1 MLTALAIFILL
12 LLLQVPISF
21 VLGITTIIY
30 IVMSNNLGLL
40 DTTPQRLYSSLE
52 SYGLLAIPLFM
63 LAGELMN
70 SGGITKR
77 LIDFSK
83 TIVGHF
89 RGGLAYV
96 NVISNMF
103 LASIIGSATA
113 QIAMMSRT
121 MVPAME
127 KEGYSREFSAST
139 TATAGLL
146 GPIIPPSML
155 FIIYGVSSGASIG
168 TMFLAGIMPGILLAL
183 CILGL
188 IAFTGA
194 KQKWKGSKRA
204 TWGEMGH
211 SFLKVIPALLVPL
224 IIIVGIL
231 SGVFTPT
238 ESAAIACVLAL
249 FVGFFF
255 YKELKIKDIPSIMV
269 NTVTTT
275 ATVTLLIAMAN
286 LFGWMLSFER
296 IPQYIAEWM
305 VSLTDNPLVFL
316 LLVNLF
322 LLLVGMVMDG
332 IPALIILVP
341 IFTPLIAQFGIDPVH
356 FGVILCLNLTI
367 GLLTPPVG
375 AGLYIASS
383 LAGVK
388 LEHLTKSIGP
398 FLAVSMLTLLIV
410 TYWPQLVLWIPSLLY
425 GS

>member
-1 MLTALAIFILL
+1 MMIALLLFILL

-30 IVMSNNLGLL
+30 IVVSNNLGLL
-40 DTTPQRLYSSLE
+40 PTAPQRLYSGLE

-70 SGGITKR
+70 SGGLTRR
-77 LIDFSK
+77 LIQFSK
-83 TIVGHF
+83 TIVGHY

-127 KEGYSREFSAST
+127 KEGYSKAFSAST

-168 TMFLAGIMPGILLAL
+168 TMFLAGIIPGILLAL
-183 CILGL
+183 GIMGL
-188 IAFTGA
+188 IAYIGM
-194 KQKWKGSKRA
+194 KQQWKGSEKA
-204 TWGEMGH
+204 SGSEMGRA
-211 SFLKVIPALLVPL
+211 FLQVIPALLVPMV
-224 IIIVGIL
+224 IIVGIL

-249 FVGFFF
+249 LVGFFF
-255 YKELKIKDIPSIMV
+255 YRELQIKDLPMIMV
-269 NTVTTT
+269 NTVVTT

-296 IPQYIAEWM
+296 IPQLIAEWM
-305 VSLTDNPLVFL
+305 VSLTENPLVFL

-341 IFTPLIAQFGIDPVH
+341 IFSPLLLQFGIDPVH
-356 FGVILCLNLTI
+356 FGIIICLNLTI

-383 LAGVK
+383 IADVK
-388 LEHLTKSIGP
+388 LEQLTKSIGP
-398 FLAVSMLTLLIV
+398 FLVVSILTLFIV
-410 TYWPQLVLWIPSLLY
+410 TYWPELVMWIPSLLQ